1 MQVYDHKHETMAL
14 KTSHTPEPQYDHSS
28 DKNISVT
35 IHLCY
40 DTERVHVTLTSRCFF
55 RVQDISYI
63 KLMVNLGKSSTICC
77 SNHTPYASL
86 HINAFITCC
95 QITYQRFLKV
105 NYNTTDMLLN
115 QQPWYQS
122 MYVKG
127 VVYMPES
134 IYNTMALIA

>member
-1 MQVYDHKHETMAL
+1 
-14 KTSHTPEPQYDHSS
+14 
-28 DKNISVT
+28 
-35 IHLCY
+35 
-40 DTERVHVTLTSRCFF
+40 
-55 RVQDISYI
+55 
-63 KLMVNLGKSSTICC
+63 MVNLGKSSTICC
-77 SNHTPYASL
+77 SNHTPYTSL

-122 MYVKG
+122 MDVKG

-134 IYNTMALIA
+134 IFNTMALIA